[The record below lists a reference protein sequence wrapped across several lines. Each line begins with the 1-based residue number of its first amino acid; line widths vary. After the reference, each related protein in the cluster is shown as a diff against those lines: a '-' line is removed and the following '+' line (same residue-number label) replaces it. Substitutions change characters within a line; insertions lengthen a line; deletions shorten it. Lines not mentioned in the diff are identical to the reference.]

1 MLEGYQKNG
10 ATDVF
15 KAIYSVRAENH
26 YSKNALNQN
35 LPNSPLIIVLN
46 FPLAPPTPP
55 GSNGEVDQ
63 GAPGLPVPGVTY
75 TPEQVSDDTQ

>member
-1 MLEGYQKNG
+1 MLVGYQKNG

-35 LPNSPLIIVLN
+35 LPNSPLIIVPN
-46 FPLAPPTPP
+46 FPVAPPTPP
-55 GSNGEVDQ
+55 GSN
-63 GAPGLPVPGVTY
+63 GLPVPGVTY